1 MFLRPFGLST
11 QNFQVNQDQ
20 NSGSYSINF
29 VQKPNNNNNS
39 SWCYLKKKKA
49 FRRKWGDD
57 DFQDTVSWQC
67 KNDVCWM
74 RQYCRIGT
82 GYLCVGK
89 TEHIAD
95 RSVASFSLSQYHVV
109 FCFQLF
115 WRLLKIKCPTSM
127 ASDSIMTPSQLV
139 EGASPSL
146 DAHKAPKASCV
157 DNTSGKKKK
166 INSKAFNKYT

>member
-1 MFLRPFGLST
+1 MLF
-11 QNFQVNQDQ
+11 
-20 NSGSYSINF
+20 
-29 VQKPNNNNNS
+29 
-39 SWCYLKKKKA
+39 KKKK
-49 FRRKWGDD
+49 KHSEENEVM
-57 DFQDTVSWQC
+57 TVVLDEWMF
-67 KNDVCWM
+67 WM

-95 RSVASFSLSQYHVV
+95 RSVASLSLSQYHVV

-139 EGASPSL
+139 EGASSSL

-157 DNTSGKKKK
+157 DNTSGKKKNK
-166 INSKAFNKYT
+166 NLNLKKSLIQKLLINILRNVVICTQT

>member
-67 KNDVCWM
+67 KNDVLDETILSHWNQLSLCW
-74 RQYCRIGT
+74 RDWAHCR
-82 GYLCVGK
+82 
-89 TEHIAD
+89 
-95 RSVASFSLSQYHVV
+95 SLSSIFLLVTV
-109 FCFQLF
+109 SCRVLF
-115 WRLLKIKCPTSM
+115 PIVL
-127 ASDSIMTPSQLV
+127 
-139 EGASPSL
+139 
-146 DAHKAPKASCV
+146 KAPQNKMSNI
-157 DNTSGKKKK
+157 DGQWLNNDTITISGGKPVPVLMLIRHPKLAVLTIHLAKKKK
-166 INSKAFNKYT
+166 N